1 MTWKSV
7 LLLCLMVLSTNR
19 TAYAGSETE
28 TEMEPSTATISGRV
42 TGYPSDWF
50 PPMYIYARNIQSR
63 STYSV
68 YTAGSFDTDALIEY
82 TITVC
87 EPGTYVVFAW
97 TDPDYSRVH
106 VGAVYCTFGDDGS
119 AEPVDIPMSPG
130 DEVTDVNITSEMFGV
145 DQLAVPSP

>member
-1 MTWKSV
+1 VTWKIV
-7 LLLCLMVLSTNR
+7 LLLTLIISSIASV
-19 TAYAGSETE
+19 AYGTSDSEP
-28 TEMEPSTATISGRV
+28 EPVTATISGRV

-68 YTAGSFDTDALIEY
+68 YTAGSFDTDALIEF

-106 VGAVYCTFGDDGS
+106 VGALYCTFEDDGS
-119 AEPVDIPMSPG
+119 AEPVDINMSPG
-130 DEVTDVNITSEMFGV
+130 DEVTDVDITSEMFGV